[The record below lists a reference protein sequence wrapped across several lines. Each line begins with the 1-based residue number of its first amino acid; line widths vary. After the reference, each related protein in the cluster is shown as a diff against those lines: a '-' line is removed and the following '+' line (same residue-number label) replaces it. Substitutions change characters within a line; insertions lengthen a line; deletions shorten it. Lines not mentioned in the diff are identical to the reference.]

1 MNYDIDMCDGM
12 TYDNGYCP
20 FRENCKRFV
29 LGQKA
34 LSENYYPIY
43 WLYTPYEDGK
53 CELQIKMNDE
63 KENQKNG

>member
-1 MNYDIDMCDGM
+1 MSYDMDMCDGM

-34 LSENYYPIY
+34 LAENYYPIY
-43 WLYTPYEDGK
+43 WLYTPYEDGDVK
-53 CELQIKMNDE
+53 CELQIKMNNE
-63 KENQKNG
+63 KENQV

>member
-1 MNYDIDMCDGM
+1 MSYDMDLCDGM
-12 TYDNGYCP
+12 TNDNGYCP
-20 FRENCKRFV
+20 FRNNCKRFV

-53 CELQIKMNDE
+53 CELQIKMKDE
-63 KENQKNG
+63 KDI